1 MSFSLQQLLSRL
13 SFRQMQVFQAVYQHK
28 GYRKAAE
35 HLGLTQ
41 PAISSQMRHLE
52 NALEQPLFE
61 YVGRQLYCTEAGERV
76 ATFIDRLFGQMSELQ
91 SELNLLREALSGDLR
106 LSIVS
111 SVQSVVPYLLQSFLE
126 EFPAVNVHIE
136 VVNRTQ
142 ALERL
147 KLNIDDLVIMAMVPE
162 GRSLSILPFL
172 DNELIA
178 VASAHHPFSDS
189 SSISAKQF
197 FAEPM
202 LIRENG
208 SGTRFA
214 VEQHCQQHRLQLN
227 PIMEF
232 GSNESIKHAVIANL
246 GVAVLP
252 KLSVTAE
259 LDTGRLKAVAI
270 QDFPIRRS
278 WCLVHPLG
286 KYPSRV
292 ALAFIDHVYARLE
305 HIHTHFQDIKVH

>member
-1 MSFSLQQLLSRL
+1 MALSLQQLLSRL

-35 HLGLTQ
+35 NLGLTQ
-41 PAISSQMRHLE
+41 PAVSSQMRHLE

-61 YVGRQLYCTEAGERV
+61 YIGRQLYCTEAGERV

-91 SELNLLREALSGDLR
+91 TELNLLREALSGDLK

-111 SVQSVVPYLLQSFLE
+111 SAQSVVPHLLTSFLE
-126 EFPAVNVHIE
+126 EFPAINLHIE
-136 VVNRTQ
+136 VVNRAQ

-162 GRSLSILPFL
+162 GRSLSTLPFL

-178 VASAHHPFSDS
+178 VIPAQHNLSEKLPLSAN
-189 SSISAKQF
+189 QF

-214 VEQHCQQHRLQLN
+214 IEQHCQQHRLQLN
-227 PIMEF
+227 PVMEL
-232 GSNESIKHAVIANL
+232 GSNEAIKHAVLAGL
-246 GVAVLP
+246 GVAILP
-252 KLSVTAE
+252 KLSVLAE
-259 LDTGRLKAVAI
+259 LQTGILKTLDI
-270 QDFPIRRS
+270 PDFPIRRT
-278 WCLVHPLG
+278 WCLVHPMG

-292 ALAFIDHVYARLE
+292 AQAFIDHVYARLE
-305 HIHTHFQDIKVH
+305 QIHAHFRDV

>member
-1 MSFSLQQLLSRL
+1 MALSLQQLVSRL
-13 SFRQMQVFQAVYQHK
+13 SFRQMQVFQAVYQYK

-35 HLGLTQ
+35 YLGLTQ
-41 PAISSQMRHLE
+41 PAVSSQMRHLE

-61 YVGRQLYCTEAGERV
+61 YIGRQLYC
-76 ATFIDRLFGQMSELQ
+76 LFGQMSELQ

-111 SVQSVVPYLLQSFLE
+111 SSQTVVPYLLSSFLK
-126 EFPAVNVHIE
+126 EFPAVNVHID

-147 KLNIDDLVIMAMVPE
+147 KLNIDDVVIMAMVPE
-162 GRSLSILPFL
+162 GRSLSTLPFL

-178 VASAHHPFSDS
+178 VINNQHPLNKQNQVT
-189 SSISAKQF
+189 AKQF

-214 VEQHCQQHRLQLN
+214 VEHHCQQHRLQIK
-227 PIMEF
+227 PTMELS
-232 GSNESIKHAVIANL
+232 SNESIKHAVIAGL
-246 GVAVLP
+246 GVAILP
-252 KLSVTAE
+252 RLSVIAE
-259 LDTGRLKAVAI
+259 LRTGQLKMLEI

-278 WCLVHPLG
+278 WCLVHPMG

-292 ALAFIDHVYARLE
+292 AQSFIDHVYERLKQ
-305 HIHTHFQDIKVH
+305 IHTHFQEV

>member
-1 MSFSLQQLLSRL
+1 MALSLQQLVSRL
-13 SFRQMQVFQAVYQHK
+13 SFRQMQVFQAVYQQK

-35 HLGLTQ
+35 YLGLTQ
-41 PAISSQMRHLE
+41 PAVSSQMRHLE

-61 YVGRQLYCTEAGERV
+61 YIGRQLYCTEAGERV
-76 ATFIDRLFGQMSELQ
+76 AVFIERLFGQMGELQ
-91 SELNLLREALSGDLR
+91 SELNLLREALSGALR

-111 SVQSVVPYLLQSFLE
+111 SSQTVVPYLLSSFLK
-126 EFPAVNVHIE
+126 EFPAVNVHID

-162 GRSLSILPFL
+162 GRSLSTLPFL
-172 DNELIA
+172 DNELIP
-178 VASAHHPFSDS
+178 VINNQHPLNKQTQV
-189 SSISAKQF
+189 SAKQF

-214 VEQHCQQHRLQLN
+214 VEHHCQQHRLQIK
-227 PIMEF
+227 PTMELS
-232 GSNESIKHAVIANL
+232 SNESIKHAVIAGL
-246 GVAVLP
+246 GVAILP
-252 KLSVTAE
+252 RLSVIAE
-259 LDTGRLKAVAI
+259 LRTGQLKMLEI

-278 WCLVHPLG
+278 WCLVHPMG

-292 ALAFIDHVYARLE
+292 AQAFIDHVYERLE
-305 HIHTHFQDIKVH
+305 QIHTYFQDV

>member
-1 MSFSLQQLLSRL
+1 MALSLQQLLSRL

-41 PAISSQMRHLE
+41 PAVSSQMRHLE

-61 YVGRQLYCTEAGERV
+61 YIGRQLYCTEAGERV
-76 ATFIDRLFGQMSELQ
+76 ATFIDQLFGQMSELQ

-111 SVQSVVPYLLQSFLE
+111 SSQTVVPHLISSFLE
-126 EFPAVNVHIE
+126 EFPTVTLHIE
-136 VVNRTQ
+136 VVNRSQ

-162 GRSLSILPFL
+162 GRSLSTLPFL
-172 DNELIA
+172 NNELIA
-178 VASAHHPFSDS
+178 VIPAQHALSENM
-189 SSISAKQF
+189 SISAKQF

-214 VEQHCQQHRLQLN
+214 VEHHCQQHRLQLN
-227 PIMEF
+227 PLMEM
-232 GSNESIKHAVIANL
+232 GSNELIKHAVIAGL
-246 GVAVLP
+246 GVAILP
-252 KLSVTAE
+252 RLSVMAE
-259 LDTGRLKAVAI
+259 LQTGILKTVAI
-270 QDFPIRRS
+270 PDFPIRRS
-278 WCLVHPLG
+278 WCLVHPMG

-292 ALAFIDHVYARLE
+292 AQAFIDHIYASLE
-305 HIHTHFQDIKVH
+305 QIHRHFIDV

>member
-1 MSFSLQQLLSRL
+1 MALSLQQLLSRL
-13 SFRQMQVFQAVYQHK
+13 SFRQMQVFQAVYQHR

-41 PAISSQMRHLE
+41 PAVSSQMRHLE

-61 YVGRQLYCTEAGERV
+61 YIGRQLYCTEAGERV

-111 SVQSVVPYLLQSFLE
+111 SSQTVVPYLLSSFLKE
-126 EFPAVNVHIE
+126 SPAVNVHIE

-142 ALERL
+142 AIERL

-172 DNELIA
+172 DNELVA
-178 VASAHHPFSDS
+178 VISAHHHFSEALN
-189 SSISAKQF
+189 ITAKQF

-214 VEQHCQQHRLQLN
+214 VEHHCQQHRLQLN
-227 PIMEF
+227 PIMQMD
-232 GSNESIKHAVIANL
+232 SNESIKHAVIAGL
-246 GVAVLP
+246 GVAILP
-252 KLSVTAE
+252 RLSVVAE
-259 LDTGRLKAVAI
+259 LKTGQLKI
-270 QDFPIRRS
+270 LDLQDFPIRRS
-278 WCLVHPLG
+278 WCLVHPMG
-286 KYPSRV
+286 KYPSPV
-292 ALAFIDHVYARLE
+292 AQAFIDHVYERLE
-305 HIHTHFQDIKVH
+305 QIHAHFQNV

>member
-1 MSFSLQQLLSRL
+1 MALSLQQLVSRL
-13 SFRQMQVFQAVYQHK
+13 SFRQMQVFQAVYQQK

-35 HLGLTQ
+35 YLGLTQ
-41 PAISSQMRHLE
+41 PAVSSQMRHLE

-61 YVGRQLYCTEAGERV
+61 YIGRQLYCTEAGERV
-76 ATFIDRLFGQMSELQ
+76 AVFIERLFGQMGELQ

-111 SVQSVVPYLLQSFLE
+111 SCQTVVPYLLSSFLK
-126 EFPAVNVHIE
+126 EFPSVNVHID
-136 VVNRTQ
+136 VVNRAQ

-162 GRSLSILPFL
+162 GRSLSTLPFL
-172 DNELIA
+172 DNELIP
-178 VASAHHPFSDS
+178 VINNQHPLNNQTQV
-189 SSISAKQF
+189 SAKQF

-214 VEQHCQQHRLQLN
+214 VEHHSQQHRLQIK
-227 PIMEF
+227 PTMELS
-232 GSNESIKHAVIANL
+232 SNESIKHAVIAGL
-246 GVAVLP
+246 GVAILP
-252 KLSVTAE
+252 RLSVIAE
-259 LDTGRLKAVAI
+259 LQTGQLKMLEI

-278 WCLVHPLG
+278 WCLVHPMG

-292 ALAFIDHVYARLE
+292 AQAFIDHVYGRLE
-305 HIHTHFQDIKVH
+305 QIHTYFQNV